1 MDWRDKVVVI
11 TGSLRPLSRKEVIA
25 YLEDKGA
32 VVQNYMST
40 QTQILIAG
48 HKQLDLFDPDKRS
61 IKYQEALSRKSQ
73 GQDIQIVSE
82 EEFFSDV
89 RYSK

>member
-25 YLEDKGA
+25 YLKDKGA
-32 VVQNYMST
+32 VVQNYMSA

-61 IKYQEALSRKSQ
+61 LKYQEALSRKSQ

>member
-25 YLEDKGA
+25 YLKDKGA

-82 EEFFSDV
+82 EEFFSNV

>member
-1 MDWRDKVVVI
+1 MDWRDEVVVI

-25 YLEDKGA
+25 YLKDKGA

>member
-25 YLEDKGA
+25 YLKDKGA

-61 IKYQEALSRKSQ
+61 IKCQEALSRKSQ

>member
-1 MDWRDKVVVI
+1 
-11 TGSLRPLSRKEVIA
+11 
-25 YLEDKGA
+25 
-32 VVQNYMST
+32 MST

-61 IKYQEALSRKSQ
+61 LKYQDALARKSQ
-73 GQDIQIVSE
+73 GQAIQIVSE

>member
-25 YLEDKGA
+25 YLKDKGA

-73 GQDIQIVSE
+73 GQDIQLVSE

>member
-25 YLEDKGA
+25 YLKDKGA

-40 QTQILIAG
+40 QTQILIVG

>member
-25 YLEDKGA
+25 YLKDKGA

-61 IKYQEALSRKSQ
+61 IKYQEALLRKSQ

>member
-25 YLEDKGA
+25 YLKDKGA

-73 GQDIQIVSE
+73 GQAIQIVSE

>member
-25 YLEDKGA
+25 YLKDKGA

>member
-1 MDWRDKVVVI
+1 MDWRDKAVVI

-25 YLEDKGA
+25 YLKDKGA

>member
-25 YLEDKGA
+25 YLKDKGA
-32 VVQNYMST
+32 VVQNYMSA

-73 GQDIQIVSE
+73 GQAIQIVSE

>member
-25 YLEDKGA
+25 YLKDKGA

-48 HKQLDLFDPDKRS
+48 HKQLDLLDPDKCS
-61 IKYQEALSRKSQ
+61 LKYHDALARKSQ
-73 GQDIQIVSE
+73 GQAIQIVS
-82 EEFFSDV
+82 
-89 RYSK
+89 

>member
-25 YLEDKGA
+25 YLKDKGA
-32 VVQNYMST
+32 VVQNYMSA

>member
-11 TGSLRPLSRKEVIA
+11 TGSLRPLSRKEVIT

-73 GQDIQIVSE
+73 GQAIQIVSE

>member
-25 YLEDKGA
+25 YLKDKGA
-32 VVQNYMST
+32 VVQNHMST

-61 IKYQEALSRKSQ
+61 LKYQDALARKSQ
-73 GQDIQIVSE
+73 GQAIQIVSE

>member
-25 YLEDKGA
+25 YLKDKGA

-61 IKYQEALSRKSQ
+61 IKYQEALSRKSH

>member
-25 YLEDKGA
+25 YLKDKGA

-48 HKQLDLFDPDKRS
+48 HKQLDLFDPDQRS

>member
-11 TGSLRPLSRKEVIA
+11 TGSLRPLSRKQAIA
-25 YLEDKGA
+25 YLTNKGA
-32 VVQNYMST
+32 IVQNHLST

-48 HKQLDLFDPDKRS
+48 HKQLDLFNLDERS
-61 IKYQEALSRKSQ
+61 LKYQDALSRKSK
-73 GQDIQIVSE
+73 GQDIQIISE

-89 RYSK
+89 KYSN

>member
-25 YLEDKGA
+25 YLKDKGA
-32 VVQNYMST
+32 VVQNYMSA

-61 IKYQEALSRKSQ
+61 LKYQDALSRKSQ
-73 GQDIQIVSE
+73 GQAIQIVSE

>member
-1 MDWRDKVVVI
+1 MDWRDNVVVI

-25 YLEDKGA
+25 YLKDKGA